1 MKRDKSLGLWLCICV
16 FLYLEMCN
24 RCSSSSNETLGVE
37 KNKYARLQADMEN
50 NNILLSV
57 NNACLWVLY
66 FYIIFGI
73 SLSLSK
79 IILLFYFYFIFY
91 IVSL

>member
-1 MKRDKSLGLWLCICV
+1 MFIIFQWDIGSG
-16 FLYLEMCN
+16 
-24 RCSSSSNETLGVE
+24 

-66 FYIIFGI
+66 FYIIF
-73 SLSLSK
+73 SR
-79 IILLFYFYFIFY
+79 YFIIFK
-91 IVSL
+91 

>member
-1 MKRDKSLGLWLCICV
+1 MFIIFQWDIGSG
-16 FLYLEMCN
+16 
-24 RCSSSSNETLGVE
+24 

-57 NNACLWVLY
+57 NNACMWVLY
-66 FYIIFGI
+66 FYITFEI
-73 SLSLSK
+73 SLLLSK
-79 IILLFYFYFIFY
+79 IILLFYFDFFLN